1 MNSGNSFKGNTA
13 DMNGHVY
20 QAYGES
26 RGNTRQFQ
34 KTTEMLEQYVQ
45 QNVKWAS
52 DVQPIFTDLKE
63 PTIKGLKA
71 LSDDEKKDEFK
82 VAVWKEKV
90 KEYVSREGTLEQNLI
105 TVYATVWGQTSIA
118 VRAKLRSL
126 PDFERKSKKS
136 DPVWLLRNIKAIMMK
151 YESTRYPYTSIAD
164 AYDQFFFLVNR
175 DGESPTPTT

>member
-26 RGNTRQFQ
+26 GGNTRQFQ
-34 KTTEMLEQYVQ
+34 KTTKMLEQYVQ
-45 QNVKWAS
+45 QNIKWAS
-52 DVQPIFTDLKE
+52 DLQPVFTDLKE

-90 KEYVSREGTLEQNLI
+90 RNMYPERQHWSRT
-105 TVYATVWGQTSIA
+105 
-118 VRAKLRSL
+118 
-126 PDFERKSKKS
+126 
-136 DPVWLLRNIKAIMMK
+136 
-151 YESTRYPYTSIAD
+151 
-164 AYDQFFFLVNR
+164 
-175 DGESPTPTT
+175 